1 MSAFK
6 VYVLLSLSPRFKEV
20 LSAHEMMRAYRRGRA
35 DFMGHRLH
43 GGGGRGEHPGCGYR
57 CWAAG
62 SRGTHVMCTH
72 GQSQSR
78 INGSRSLLPL
88 LGLLNFKDMKYC
100 L

>member
-43 GGGGRGEHPGCGYR
+43 GGGRGGGSIR
-57 CWAAG
+57 AAVTDVG
-62 SRGTHVMCTH
+62 LQEAGEPTSCARMGNHRAELMARAH
-72 GQSQSR
+72 FFLSSASSILR
-78 INGSRSLLPL
+78 I
-88 LGLLNFKDMKYC
+88 
-100 L
+100 